1 MLSSGRLFAVR
12 DAPYPKRLQGEGAE
26 AIYRVS
32 GRFLPVGKQSVAAAA
47 SGPAP
52 VKTAGWAHDVCC
64 PDATTADPAALR
76 PCAGR
81 WTCLVAVLR
90 LAGGALP
97 LSYGL
102 WVALS
107 GAVGAWAGLAVSWED
122 FGWPGFRGAFRAI
135 LGGIK
140 FSLIAAI
147 AGGTMVLPVFGTMF
161 APLAVCIT
169 LLAVPAAAVGLLAT
183 LALTHRAVRRWRSLA
198 GPAL

>member
-1 MLSSGRLFAVR
+1 MPLPPLALRLSRRQGGPTMSAALTLQLPTLRRSGHVPGDGLA
-12 DAPYPKRLQGEGAE
+12 L
-26 AIYRVS
+26 
-32 GRFLPVGKQSVAAAA
+32 A
-47 SGPAP
+47 SGLILAS
-52 VKTAGWAHDVCC
+52 G
-64 PDATTADPAALR
+64 ATLA
-76 PCAGR
+76 
-81 WTCLVAVLR
+81 LVAVLR